1 MAKNEA
7 AWDNDRIVGFLRKL
21 PDSEPFIPAAVIEIA
36 KAVLIYCSP
45 SGEKMT
51 LSTCAMRWTGRSNPV
66 KVGEQIWIR
75 QRANGEWQLGQIPA
89 AKFSISFS

>member
-36 KAVLIYCSP
+36 KAVLIYCS
-45 SGEKMT
+45 
-51 LSTCAMRWTGRSNPV
+51 L
-66 KVGEQIWIR
+66 
-75 QRANGEWQLGQIPA
+75 LG
-89 AKFSISFS
+89 KK